1 MTEDSSIR
9 MNLLIFISITTVVS
23 ARGMIQRHV
32 ACEIDAKEI
41 AEIVLFDW

>member
-1 MTEDSSIR
+1 MTESIQDSYFHEH
-9 MNLLIFISITTVVS
+9 NDHVS
-23 ARGMIQRHV
+23 ARGMIQQHV